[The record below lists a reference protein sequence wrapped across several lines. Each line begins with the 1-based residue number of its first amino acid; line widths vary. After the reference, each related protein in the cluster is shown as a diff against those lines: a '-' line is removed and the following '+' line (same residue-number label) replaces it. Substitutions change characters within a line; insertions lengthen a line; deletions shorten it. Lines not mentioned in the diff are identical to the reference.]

1 MLPCAAVAWRPNVR
15 RRTAMP
21 VTIVAGAQWG
31 DEGKGRVVDLLA
43 AEADLVVRC
52 QGGPN
57 AGHTV
62 INDQGEFVLHGVPS
76 GIFSPRARCVIG
88 AGTVVNPNGLVE

>member
-1 MLPCAAVAWRPNVR
+1 
-15 RRTAMP
+15 MP

-31 DEGKGRVVDLLA
+31 DEGKGRIVDLLA
-43 AEADLVVRC
+43 TDADVVVRC

-62 INDQGEFVLHGVPS
+62 INDRGRFALHGVPS
-76 GIFSPRARCVIG
+76 GIFQSMAYRSIP
-88 AGTVVNPNGLVE
+88 